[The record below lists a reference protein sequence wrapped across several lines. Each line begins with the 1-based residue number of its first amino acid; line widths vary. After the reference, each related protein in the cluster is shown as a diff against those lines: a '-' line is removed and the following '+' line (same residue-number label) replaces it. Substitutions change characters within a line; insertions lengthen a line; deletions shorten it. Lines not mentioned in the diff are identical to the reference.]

1 MAKKL
6 LGYNQRS
13 RNLTQNQIVN
23 LSVMLEEVRGLRQ
36 ILSQSMKKIC
46 GDGGEVFQSGKTST
60 AWLTILK
67 ASCLACLKIKAQ
79 DRKRKILR
87 FYSFACLFIVLP
99 EVECNLGHITVSL
112 AEKID
117 QVWPEAINLSFRR
130 PKCPLLRVGWK
141 RWRGQVI
148 YELSL
153 DCSGRTF
160 PPMTVLKPHI
170 CVILCCKYIDF
181 I

>member
-60 AWLTILK
+60 
-67 ASCLACLKIKAQ
+67 
-79 DRKRKILR
+79 D
-87 FYSFACLFIVLP
+87 
-99 EVECNLGHITVSL
+99 
-112 AEKID
+112 
-117 QVWPEAINLSFRR
+117 
-130 PKCPLLRVGWK
+130 
-141 RWRGQVI
+141 
-148 YELSL
+148 
-153 DCSGRTF
+153 
-160 PPMTVLKPHI
+160 
-170 CVILCCKYIDF
+170 
-181 I
+181 